1 MVRLPHF
8 GTGSRVVV
16 AVAGVAFLAAGALT
30 ACGGKHDAAAAAGAP
45 TSASSSS
52 SSSSPAPST
61 SSSAPAPA
69 AALTFNPANGASGVS
84 PATPITVSAAGG
96 TISSVTLTSSTGA
109 TVTGT
114 MSADNATWTAGS
126 TLGYGHTYTLTAAA
140 TNSAG
145 VPTSQ
150 TATFNTLTPS
160 NQTAA
165 YIDYQGGYNL
175 TDGATYGVGIVPV
188 VHFDEKI
195 TDKAAATKALVVTST
210 PAMTGTWYWV
220 DDQNAHFRPNVPDG
234 QYWPAGTKV
243 TVAANIYGVQVGSG
257 LYGQADI
264 SKSFTIGQKQVS
276 IADDTT
282 HQVSVY
288 FNDVLQRT
296 MPTSMGKGGYYK
308 GTDGTISYFTPSGT
322 YTVLEKDASVVMD
335 SSTYG
340 LPVTAPGGYKETI
353 YNATKISVDGIYLHE
368 LDSTV
373 WAQGS
378 RDLSHGCLN
387 LNKANAIWYQQTS
400 QIGDPVVVEHTGGAA
415 LALWQNGDWTMPYA
429 QWAAAA
435 ASSLQ

>member
-1 MVRLPHF
+1 VAGMRHF
-8 GTGSRVVV
+8 GARGRTTAVAAGLAVV
-16 AVAGVAFLAAGALT
+16 AMASLAA
-30 ACGGKHDAAAAAGAP
+30 CGKSGSSRDAAGSP
-45 TSASSSS
+45 VGSLSSSVV
-52 SSSSPAPST
+52 APST
-61 SSSAPAPA
+61 SSSPAVPA
-69 AALTFNPANGASGVS
+69 AALTFSPVDGTASVS

-96 TISSVTLTSSTGA
+96 TISTVSLKSSTGA
-109 TVTGT
+109 DIAGT
-114 MSADNATWTAGS
+114 LSADNATWTASGP
-126 TLGYGHTYTLTAAA
+126 LGYGHSYTLTATA
-140 TNSAG
+140 TNPAG
-145 VPTSQ
+145 APVSH
-150 TATFNTLTPS
+150 TATFTTLTPS

-165 YIDYQGGYNL
+165 VINYQGGYNL

-195 TDKAAATKALVVTST
+195 IDRAAATKALVVTAT
-210 PAMTGTWYWV
+210 PPITGSWYWT
-220 DDQNAHFRPNVPDG
+220 DAQNAHFRPDVPDG

-243 TVAANIYGVQVGSG
+243 TVSANIYGVQVGSG

-276 IADDTT
+276 VADDTT

-296 MPTSMGKGGYYK
+296 MPTSMGKGGYYQ
-308 GTDGTISYFTPSGT
+308 GTQGTISYFTPSGT
-322 YTVLEKDASVVMD
+322 YTVLEKDKSVVMD

-340 LPVTAPGGYKETI
+340 LPVNAPGGYKETI

-387 LNKANAIWYQQTS
+387 LNKTNAIWYQQTA
-400 QIGDPVVVEHTGGAA
+400 QIGDPVVIQHTGGAP

-429 QWAAAA
+429 QWAAGNP
-435 ASSLQ
+435 S

>member
-1 MVRLPHF
+1 MARVQVFSARGRFVF
-8 GTGSRVVV
+8 GAVSV
-16 AVAGVAFLAAGALT
+16 ALVAAAALT
-30 ACGGKHDAAAAAGAP
+30 ACGGKHDAAKAGSAP
-45 TSASSSS
+45 SVATG
-52 SSSSPAPST
+52 SSSPAVATSST
-61 SSSAPAPA
+61 STTPAVPAASLNFAPADGA
-69 AALTFNPANGASGVS
+69 ANVS
-84 PATPITVSAAGG
+84 PAAPITVTAAGG
-96 TISSVTLTSSTGA
+96 TIGTVSLKSSTGA
-109 TVTGT
+109 DVAGT
-114 MSADNATWTAGS
+114 LSADNSTWTS
-126 TLGYGHTYTLTAAA
+126 SQPLGYGHSYTLTASA

-145 VPTSQ
+145 TPTSH
-150 TATFNTLTPS
+150 TATFSTLTPG

-165 YIDYQGGYNL
+165 YIDYAGGYNL

-195 TDKAAATKALVVTST
+195 TDEAAATKALVVTTT
-210 PAMTGTWYWV
+210 PHIDGSWYWT
-220 DDQNAHFRPNVPDG
+220 DPQNAHYRPNVPDG
-234 QYWPAGTKV
+234 SYWPAGTKV
-243 TVAANIYGVQVGSG
+243 TVAANIYGVQVGAN

-276 IADDTT
+276 ISDDTT

-308 GTDGTISYFTPSGT
+308 GTQGTISYFTPSGT

-387 LNKANAIWYQQTS
+387 LNKANAIWYQQTA

-415 LALWQNGDWTMPYA
+415 LAVWQNGDWTVPYA
-429 QWAAAA
+429 QWAAGTV
-435 ASSLQ
+435 S